1 MARPMKK
8 GLDYFS
14 LDVSFYRDIKLRKLV
29 RRKGGSALTVY
40 TILLCI
46 IYENGYYLEWDDD
59 LPFVISEATD
69 FEEDK
74 ITDIINYCIE
84 VGLFDQE
91 LYKNE
96 HVLTSHGIQER
107 YKSACSMTKRKLS
120 PNLPYQ
126 LVSFSQNTVN
136 SKKTEIMGEQSL
148 VFSEETDINSEEIK
162 DNSELSTQIKEK
174 EIKEDIDSSLR
185 SESPSSAT
193 TGKDDE
199 VNLLAFQD
207 FFNRT
212 MQEHGAQIPTITQ
225 IGGQRRQRLLA
236 RVKEYGKDALRKA
249 IINAATA
256 PFLNGAGEKVFV
268 ASLDWILRP
277 NNFPKVLEGNYNH
290 VVSNPNLNNHGT
302 GNNNGYRTAED
313 MRQGAVRII
322 NGLSAAAQQP
332 KTELPVV

>member
-91 LYKNE
+91 LYKSE

-120 PNLPYQ
+120 PDLPYQ

-136 SKKTEIMGEQSL
+136 SKKTEVTGEQSL
-148 VFSEETDINSEEIK
+148 VFSEGTPINSEETK

-174 EIKEDIDSSLR
+174 ERKEKHSSSADIRAREEKGGWSGNDLQVCASVDEEITELR
-185 SESPSSAT
+185 SSP
-193 TGKDDE
+193 
-199 VNLLAFQD
+199 
-207 FFNRT
+207 
-212 MQEHGAQIPTITQ
+212 IW
-225 IGGQRRQRLLA
+225 
-236 RVKEYGKDALRKA
+236 KEQVFMRFK
-249 IINAATA
+249 
-256 PFLNGAGEKVFV
+256 FLNSSEQMLDEYLTQWGIEVKVSGKCHQHIGDAKHHFM
-268 ASLDWILRP
+268 SWMIIQEDKF
-277 NNFPKVLEGNYNH
+277 NNKGNGY
-290 VVSNPNLNNHGT
+290 GT
-302 GNNNGYRTAED
+302 NNNNGYRSRED
-313 MRQGAVRII
+313 IITGAVGIMQELR
-322 NGLSAAAQQP
+322 AEAQQSEE
-332 KTELPVV
+332 ELPVV